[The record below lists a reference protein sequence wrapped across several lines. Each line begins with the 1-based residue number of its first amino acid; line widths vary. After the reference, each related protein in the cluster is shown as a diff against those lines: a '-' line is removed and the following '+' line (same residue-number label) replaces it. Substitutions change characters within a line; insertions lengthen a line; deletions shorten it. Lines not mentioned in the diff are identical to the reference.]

1 MSHFSVAVISKKP
14 EDVDSLLEPFW
25 EDLDKNSGACEFIL
39 DKNGDYDEE
48 KKANGYWVNPIAR
61 WDWYEIGGRFADKL
75 RTPNGKCDQA
85 QIKDVDF
92 SSDQEAYNRAIRYWE
107 VVVEGKPLRDDESKD
122 DFFTLYTPPYFIYQY
137 KSKENYAHHCSD
149 FETWAL
155 ITPDGEWHETGHLG
169 WHGVHSETYE
179 SREKYTDFLKQCI
192 GDLPDL
198 WITIVDCH
206 I

>member
-48 KKANGYWVNPIAR
+48 EKANGYWVNPIAR
-61 WDWYEIGGRFADKL
+61 WDWYEIGGSA
-75 RTPNGKCDQA
+75 
-85 QIKDVDF
+85 
-92 SSDQEAYNRAIRYWE
+92 
-107 VVVEGKPLRDDESKD
+107 
-122 DFFTLYTPPYFIYQY
+122 
-137 KSKENYAHHCSD
+137 
-149 FETWAL
+149 
-155 ITPDGEWHETGHLG
+155 
-169 WHGVHSETYE
+169 TYE